1 MKRSILILI
10 AAVLSAVAC
19 EKPNKDSDIYN
30 LYGNYKLSNIHWSGQ
45 AVNLNQ
51 DELSYWDLLYEFK
64 DILGYCEQSYVAT
77 VDDAMKLSEKD
88 SFSGAE
94 TAFSAILP
102 YPKFVV
108 SEGKWV
114 CTQISSIGV
123 TLRGDKENFR
133 LNGNTC
139 FLYPKYFDEDD
150 FFLANIKDVSLFV
163 ESFDSNSFKIGVRCT
178 LPHDENGAQELNEN
192 YLYYEFSR

>member
-51 DELSYWDLLYEFK
+51 DGLSYWDLLYEFK

-77 VDDAMKLSEKD
+77 VDDAMKLSEED

-123 TLRGDKENFR
+123 TLRGDKENFM

-139 FLYPKYFDEDD
+139 FLYPKNFDGEDL
-150 FFLANIKDVSLFV
+150 FLANVKEISLFV
-163 ESFDSNSFKIGVRCT
+163 ESFDAKSFSIAVKCT
-178 LPHDENGAQELNEN
+178 LPSDQLGEQQLNEN
-192 YLYYEFSR
+192 YIYYKFTR